1 LENWDGKYHRIRVTC
16 ARKGV
21 KVETKQGYYAYADQA
36 AEGDREKA
44 ALETAT
50 GSAFDTTEIGVNARL
65 MVYDPAT
72 HEADLAIRV
81 DAADVSFAKAGEVST
96 GRLAVSVAGYLKDG
110 RMEMFPSEEVAPK
123 ITAEQRET
131 ALREGIRVE
140 RRLVLAEDV
149 EKLRVLVYDRESGAV
164 GSLTV
169 PLERK

>member
-1 LENWDGKYHRIRVTC
+1 M
-16 ARKGV
+16 
-21 KVETKQGYYAYADQA
+21 
-36 AEGDREKA
+36 
-44 ALETAT
+44 
-50 GSAFDTTEIGVNARL
+50 NARL
-65 MVYDPAT
+65 MVYDPAN

-81 DAADVSFAKAGEVST
+81 DAADVSFAKAGEVAT

-110 RMEMFPSEEVAPK
+110 RMEMFPSEEVAPRL
-123 ITAEQRET
+123 TAEQRET

-169 PLERK
+169 PLERR